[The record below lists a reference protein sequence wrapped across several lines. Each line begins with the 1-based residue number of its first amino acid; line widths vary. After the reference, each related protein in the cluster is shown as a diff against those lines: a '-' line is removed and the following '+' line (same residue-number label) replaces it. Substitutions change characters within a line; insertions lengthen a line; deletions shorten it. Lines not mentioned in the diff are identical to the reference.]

1 MTSRRTRHARFRWRS
16 LAVGFGLGVGVT
28 LALQSLIPEA
38 SILLSAIGVESGR
51 PTRDTDSLEWEP
63 PEFRFFTFL
72 PDFELEVDT
81 SHLADRTSKPTEEL
95 VYLLQI
101 ASYQTEDLANAH
113 RARLVLQGLDAYV
126 VTLHADADDPWY
138 QIRMGPFATREE
150 AGVMSSKVSALAD
163 GERVRPLVL
172 VQR

>member
-1 MTSRRTRHARFRWRS
+1 MNSRRKRQARFRWRT
-16 LAVGFGLGVGVT
+16 LAVGVGLGVGAT

-38 SILLSAIGVESGR
+38 SILLSVIGVESGQSA
-51 PTRDTDSLEWEP
+51 RDTGSLEKAP
-63 PEFRFFTFL
+63 PEFSFFTFL
-72 PDFELEVDT
+72 PDFELDVDT

-101 ASYQTEDLANAH
+101 ASYQTEDLANTH
-113 RARLVLQGLDAYV
+113 RATLVLQGLDAYV
-126 VTLHADADDPWY
+126 VTLHADAEDPWY

-150 AGVMSSKVSALAD
+150 ASMMSSKVSALAD
-163 GERVRPLVL
+163 GERVNPLVL